1 MLGSSIAHERRH
13 LAALPTRDALL
24 PALVVLILTRKEG
37 FAATLATLPRRFT
50 HSYRIMGT
58 PAAFVYKA
66 ISEPSWLLQILGLAT
81 DMQVDIDLTESIRI
95 QLADSNTVHFRA
107 SINAPELRYGAETNT
122 QHQAII
128 LANRLWEL
136 RIDIR

>member
-50 HSYRIMGT
+50 HSYRIKVNPT
-58 PAAFVYKA
+58 AFMQRA
-66 ISEPSWLLQILGLAT
+66 ISDRFWLLETLGFAA
-81 DMQVDIDLTESIRI
+81 DIHVDIDLTDGIRI
-95 QLADSNTVHFRA
+95 QFPDHRIIHLQA
-107 SINAPELRYGAETNT
+107 STNAPELRCYAEAKSQQEAKTLVENT
-122 QHQAII
+122 
-128 LANRLWEL
+128 LYCNRNDE
-136 RIDIR
+136 